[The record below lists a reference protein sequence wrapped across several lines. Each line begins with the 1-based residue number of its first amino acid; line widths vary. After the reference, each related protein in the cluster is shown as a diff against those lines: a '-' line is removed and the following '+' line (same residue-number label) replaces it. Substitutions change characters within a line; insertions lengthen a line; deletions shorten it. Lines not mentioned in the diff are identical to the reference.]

1 MFRCVVLVL
10 AVVLSLSAFASN
22 NVSSLQ
28 DNGLK
33 DWEHEVFSR
42 ETQYRVLQYKNRIAI
57 QAKSDNSAS
66 GLLLRTQ
73 IDLLATPFINWS
85 WLSESKLPL
94 LDEQSKR
101 GDDYVARIYVLI
113 DGGLLFWN
121 TQCLSYVWSSRQ
133 DKGRVWNNAFA
144 GANVKMLSIR
154 GRDDLISQWY
164 SEKRNVYDDLI
175 KYFGDKGSAQA
186 NLQAYRYIDVI
197 AIMTDTD
204 NSGSKAESYYG
215 DIIFTAN

>member
-10 AVVLSLSAFASN
+10 AVVLSLSALASN
-22 NVSSLQ
+22 NVSSLK

-94 LDEQSKR
+94 LDEQSKQ